1 MQSFQIAV
9 TWFGRKLAW
18 KNEDGSFFVGDW
30 FLWASYISVALQ
42 ALVTLFKTLI
52 QVKFIYSEK
61 ATKFCEISTNYLS
74 YVLPVK

>member
-1 MQSFQIAV
+1 MYLIMQSFQIAV

-52 QVKFIYSEK
+52 QVPIVSLFELGKINLNPF
-61 ATKFCEISTNYLS
+61 
-74 YVLPVK
+74 